1 MTSPASDGIVI
12 RPVTADEWMLWRAA
26 RLEALRESPS
36 AFGSQLTDW
45 IEAPKAKW
53 RERLSV
59 PGAHDLLAIDGEHV
73 VGMITGMPVTDDP
86 SRTELIS
93 MWVAPSARG
102 TGLAADLID
111 RIVDWAT
118 ETGAS
123 VLDLSVMPDNPAAQR
138 AYERAGFATL
148 DEPGDLLADGR
159 REIRMRLALR

>member
-1 MTSPASDGIVI
+1 MATPASDGIVV

-26 RLEALRESPS
+26 RLEALRESPT

-45 IEAPKAKW
+45 IEAPEEKW

-59 PGAHDLLAIDGEHV
+59 PGAHDLLALDGEHV
-73 VGMITGMPVTDDP
+73 VGMITGMPVADDP

-93 MWVAPSARG
+93 MWVAPASRG

-118 ETGAS
+118 EAGAS
-123 VLDLSVMPDNPAAQR
+123 VLELAVMPDNPTAQR
-138 AYERAGFATL
+138 AYERAGFTTL

-159 REIRMRLALR
+159 REIRMRRTLR